1 MSYSP
6 TYSESKVGQLG
17 SVVCVRTA
25 TCGFECRVSPVCVP
39 KVMAQESGF
48 DPWPGDSATQRETQE
63 RCSCSVAN
71 TLGQSLLSPSV
82 SFLRKQNRIRLWLYE
97 DTRMQIEGIIIGFDE
112 YMNFVLDEAV
122 EIDSTKKTRQEVG
135 RILLKGDSI
144 TMLQEAQPVRQT
156 SQEAE

>member
-6 TYSESKVGQLG
+6 TYSESKVKRVAELRTIAWLTLSVMCLWSLSPSHGARG
-17 SVVCVRTA
+17 SGLDA
-25 TCGFECRVSPVCVP
+25 
-39 KVMAQESGF
+39 
-48 DPWPGDSATQRETQE
+48 WHGDSATQRGTRETFS
-63 RCSCSVAN
+63 RFVAN
-71 TLGQSLLSPSV
+71 TSDLSV
-82 SFLRKQNRIRLWLYE
+82 RSFLRKQNRIRLWLYE